1 MWRNDI
7 SRPDVYGGM
16 TYPDQV
22 HVEEWHIRTRCMC
35 RNDISETGHIHTSG
49 PDVSFLHIQKG
60 VLGSFVVKKK
70 SFFFCFGSLST
81 TSEIHQDS
89 AFFPSL

>member
-1 MWRNDI
+1 M
-7 SRPDVYGGM
+7 SFL
-16 TYPDQV
+16 
-22 HVEEWHIRTRCMC
+22 HIHLVWICHSSTCICSGYVIPPHTSGLDM
-35 RNDISETGHIHTSG
+35 SFLHIHTSG